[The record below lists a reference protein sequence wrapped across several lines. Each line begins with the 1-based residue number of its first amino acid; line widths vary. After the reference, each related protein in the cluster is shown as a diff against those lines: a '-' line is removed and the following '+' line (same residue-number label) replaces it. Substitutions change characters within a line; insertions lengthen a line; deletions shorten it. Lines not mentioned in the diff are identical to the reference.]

1 MFSFIIRRLAV
12 AVPTILALITVSF
25 VLMHAAP
32 GGPFTN
38 ERNVPEAVM
47 ENIEAKYNL
56 DKPLWQQYLIYV
68 GNVAQGDLGPSFRYK
83 DFTVNELIES
93 SFPRSAYIGAWSFLF
108 VVVFGVGLG
117 VVAALKQNRWPDYTV
132 MTAAMTGVVF
142 PNFVMAPLL
151 VLLFA
156 VTLRWLPAG
165 GWEGGQVEYIVL
177 PIIAMATSYIA
188 QVARITRSSMIET
201 LRSPF
206 IRTAR
211 AKGIPRHKIVL
222 RHALKPAL
230 IPVVSY
236 LGLAFVGIITGSVII
251 DQVFSTGGIGQHF
264 VNGAIN
270 RDYSLILGVTI
281 LVGVLTIVFNAA
293 VDILYTWLDP
303 RVRY

>member
-1 MFSFIIRRLAV
+1 MFSFIIRRQAV
-12 AVPTILALITVSF
+12 AVPTLLALITVSF

-165 GWEGGQVEYIVL
+165 GWEGGQVEYIVM

-236 LGLAFVGIITGSVII
+236 LGPAFVGIITGSVII

>member
-56 DKPLWQQYLIYV
+56 DKPLWQQYFIYV
-68 GNVAQGDLGPSFRYK
+68 GNVARGDLGPSFRYK

-117 VVAALKQNRWPDYTV
+117 VIAALKQNRWPDYTV

-165 GWEGGQVEYIVL
+165 GWEGGQVEYIVM

-236 LGLAFVGIITGSVII
+236 LGPAFVGIITGSVII

-281 LVGVLTIVFNAA
+281 LVGVLTIIFNAA

>member
-1 MFSFIIRRLAV
+1 MFSFIIRRLLV

-56 DKPLWQQYLIYV
+56 DKPLWQQYFIYV

-108 VVVFGVGLG
+108 VVVLGVGLG
-117 VVAALKQNRWPDYTV
+117 VIAALKQNRWPDYTV

-165 GWEGGQVEYIVL
+165 GWEGGQVEYIVM

-201 LRSPF
+201 LRSPY

-236 LGLAFVGIITGSVII
+236 LGPAFVGIITGSVII

-270 RDYSLILGVTI
+270 RDYSLILGITI
-281 LVGVLTIVFNAA
+281 LVGVLTILFNAV

>member
-1 MFSFIIRRLAV
+1 MFSFIIRRLLV

-38 ERNVPEAVM
+38 ERNLPAAVM

-56 DKPLWQQYLIYV
+56 DKPLWQQYFIYV

-117 VVAALKQNRWPDYTV
+117 VIAALKQNRWPDYTV

-165 GWEGGQVEYIVL
+165 GWEGGQVEYIVM

-201 LRSPF
+201 LRSPY

-211 AKGIPRHKIVL
+211 AKGIPRRKIVL

-236 LGLAFVGIITGSVII
+236 LGPAFVGIITGSVII

-270 RDYSLILGVTI
+270 RDYSLILGITI
-281 LVGVLTIVFNAA
+281 LVGVLTIVFNAV